1 MPRNQGLRQAH
12 LRDELRDGRRAG
24 REATN
29 DAEPVHVRK
38 RLVDESQL
46 AQLIGLED
54 GVRDRA
60 SDPGRGGGQSRHSKM
75 LGRCIN
81 DRLYQQALM
90 LVAAALRCQQ
100 PVQEARVRF
109 ET

>member
-1 MPRNQGLRQAH
+1 
-12 LRDELRDGRRAG
+12 
-24 REATN
+24 
-29 DAEPVHVRK
+29 
-38 RLVDESQL
+38 
-46 AQLIGLED
+46 
-54 GVRDRA
+54 
-60 SDPGRGGGQSRHSKM
+60 M